1 MLYKFFNGTKLRL
14 FLSFLVLTS
23 PSIKA
28 DWFALNMTRGVTD
41 VSNEVF
47 ELHMLIF
54 WICVAIGVVVFSVMF
69 YSMWAH
75 TKKKNPE
82 PAKFHENHKL
92 EIAWTI
98 IPFLILIAMAVPAS
112 KTLVKIYD
120 DEAGDIN
127 IQVTGYQW
135 KWQYRYL
142 EDDVSFFSN
151 LSTDLDEIY
160 NLVPKGENYL
170 QEVDEMVVI
179 PVGKKVRFLITA
191 NDVIHSWW
199 MPAFAIKQDAIP
211 GFVNTAW
218 TVVDKPGIYRGK
230 CTELCGKNHG
240 FMPIVVKVVEQEE
253 YDLWVNEKKQAAI
266 RLAELTT
273 KEWTTAELMER
284 GETVYDINCV
294 ACHQTEGQGIA
305 GIFPALAGSD
315 IALYEKDKHIEILM
329 EGVSGAAMNSFDYL
343 SEVEL
348 AAVITYTRQ
357 AWGNAENGDGE
368 IVIPKD
374 IVDYNCLLY
383 TSPSPRDPKTSRM
396 PSSA

>member
-253 YDLWVNEKKQAAI
+253 YDQWVNEKKQAAI

-374 IVDYNCLLY
+374 IVDYKK
-383 TSPSPRDPKTSRM
+383 PKI
-396 PSSA
+396 

>member
-1 MLYKFFNGTKLRL
+1 MSYLTKRINNHIVKIFVVL
-14 FLSFLVLTS
+14 FSYTTD
-23 PSIKA
+23 INA
-28 DWFALNMTRGVTD
+28 DWSALNMTRGVTG

-54 WICVAIGVVVFSVMF
+54 WICVAIGVVVFGVMF
-69 YSMWAH
+69 YSMYAH
-75 TKKKNPE
+75 TKKKNPV
-82 PAKFHENHKL
+82 ASTFHESTKV

-98 IPFLILIAMAVPAS
+98 IPFLILIAMAIPAS

-142 EDDVSFFSN
+142 EDDVSFFAN

-179 PVGKKVRFLITA
+179 PVGKKIRFLITA

-218 TVVDKPGIYRGK
+218 TIVDEPGTYRGK

-240 FMPIVVKVVEQEE
+240 FMPIVVKAVEQEE
-253 YDLWVNEKKQAAI
+253 YDQWINDKKQAAMK
-266 RLAELTT
+266 LAEQTT
-273 KEWTTAELMER
+273 KNWTTEELIAK
-284 GETVYDINCV
+284 GQDVYAVNCV
-294 ACHQTEGQGIA
+294 ACHQTNGEGIT

-315 IALYEKDKHIEILM
+315 IVLNNKPRNIEILM
-329 EGVSGAAMNSFDYL
+329 EGVQGAAMNSFDYL

-348 AAVITYTRQ
+348 ASVITYTRQ
-357 AWGNAENGDGE
+357 SWGNDAKGDGT
-368 IVIPKD
+368 VVLPQD
-374 IVDYNCLLY
+374 IVTYKE
-383 TSPSPRDPKTSRM
+383 PKI
-396 PSSA
+396 

>member
-1 MLYKFFNGTKLRL
+1 MSLKYFHNLHLKICSAL
-14 FLSFLVLTS
+14 LVFAS
-23 PSIKA
+23 PMHA

-41 VSNEVF
+41 ISNEVF

-54 WICVAIGVVVFSVMF
+54 WICVVIGVVVFSVMF
-69 YSMWAH
+69 YSMYAH
-75 TKKKNPE
+75 TKKKNPV
-82 PAKFHENHKL
+82 AASFHENHKL

-98 IPFLILIAMAVPAS
+98 VPFLILIAMAVPAS

-120 DEAGDIN
+120 DEAGDVN

-135 KWQYRYL
+135 KWQYNYL
-142 EDDVSFFSN
+142 EDDISFFAN
-151 LSTDLDEIY
+151 LSTDMDEIN
-160 NLVPKGENYL
+160 NLVPKGEHYL

-179 PVGKKVRFLITA
+179 PAGKKVRFLITA

-218 TVVDKPGIYRGK
+218 TKVDKPGVYRGK

-253 YDLWVNEKKQAAI
+253 YNQWVDEKKQAAI
-266 RLAELTT
+266 KMAELTT
-273 KEWTTAELMER
+273 KDWTAQELVER
-284 GETVYDINCV
+284 GESVYAVNCV
-294 ACHQTEGQGIA
+294 ACHQTNGQGIP

-315 IALYEKDKHIEILM
+315 IVMNQKDKNIEILM
-329 EGVSGAAMNSFDYL
+329 EGVQGAAMNSFSYL

-357 AWGNAENGDGE
+357 SWGNAENGDGE
-368 IVIPKD
+368 IVVPKD
-374 IVDYNCLLY
+374 IVDYKK
-383 TSPSPRDPKTSRM
+383 PKI
-396 PSSA
+396 

>member
-1 MLYKFFNGTKLRL
+1 MTLKYLQNLRNKLISAL
-14 FLSFLVLTS
+14 LIFSVPAKT
-23 PSIKA
+23 

-41 VSNEVF
+41 ISNEVF

-54 WICVAIGVVVFSVMF
+54 WICVAIGVLVFSVMF
-69 YSMWAH
+69 YSMYAH
-75 TKKKNPE
+75 TKKKNPV
-82 PAKFHENHKL
+82 AASFHENHKV

-98 IPFLILIAMAVPAS
+98 VPFLILIAMAIPAS

-120 DEAGDIN
+120 DEAGDLN

-135 KWQYRYL
+135 KWQYNYL

-151 LSTDLDEIY
+151 LSTDMDEIN

-218 TVVDKPGIYRGK
+218 TKVDKPGIYRGK

-240 FMPIVVKVVEQEE
+240 FMPIVVKVVEQSE
-253 YDLWVNEKKQAAI
+253 YDEWVSGKKEAAMKM
-266 RLAELTT
+266 AELTT
-273 KEWTTAELMER
+273 KDWTAEELVAR
-284 GETVYDINCV
+284 GESVYAVNCV
-294 ACHQTEGQGIA
+294 ACHQTNGQGIP

-315 IALYEKDKHIEILM
+315 IVLNDKERNIEILM
-329 EGVSGAAMNSFDYL
+329 EGVQGAAMNSFNYL

-357 AWGNAENGDGE
+357 SWGNENNGDGE
-368 IVIPKD
+368 IVVPKD
-374 IVDYNCLLY
+374 IVDYKK
-383 TSPSPRDPKTSRM
+383 PKI
-396 PSSA
+396 

>member
-1 MLYKFFNGTKLRL
+1 MFFEFLRNLTKSSSLL
-14 FLSFLVLTS
+14 LAFLLAPVIS
-23 PSIKA
+23 A
-28 DWFALNMTRGVTD
+28 DWFALNMTRGITD
-41 VSNEVF
+41 ISNEVF

-54 WICVAIGVVVFSVMF
+54 WICVAIGALVFSVMF

-75 TKKKNPE
+75 TKKKNPV

-120 DEAGDIN
+120 DEAGDVN

-135 KWQYRYL
+135 KWGYKYL
-142 EDDVSFFSN
+142 EDDISFVSN

-179 PVGKKVRFLITA
+179 PAGKKVRFLITA

-199 MPAFAIKQDAIP
+199 VPAFAIKQDAIP

-218 TVVDKPGIYRGK
+218 TVVDTPGIYRGK

-253 YDLWVNEKKQAAI
+253 YDLWVDNKKQEAI
-266 RLAELTT
+266 KLAELTT
-273 KEWTTAELMER
+273 KDWSTEELVQR
-284 GETVYDINCV
+284 GQEVYEKNCV
-294 ACHQTEGQGIA
+294 SCHMAEGQGIP
-305 GIFPALAGSD
+305 GIFPALAGSE
-315 IALYEKDKHIEILM
+315 IALYDKERHIEILM
-329 EGVSGAAMNSFDYL
+329 EGVQGAAMNSFDYL

-348 AAVITYTRQ
+348 AAVITYSRQ
-357 AWGNAENGDGE
+357 AWGNAEEGDGE
-368 IVIPKD
+368 VVVPKD
-374 IVDYNCLLY
+374 IVEYKE
-383 TSPSPRDPKTSRM
+383 PKI
-396 PSSA
+396 

>member
-1 MLYKFFNGTKLRL
+1 MSLKFLKNFPQNIVFAL
-14 FLSFLVLTS
+14 FLFSNSL
-23 PSIKA
+23 KA
-28 DWFALNMTRGVTD
+28 GWLDLNMTRGITD
-41 VSNEVF
+41 ISNEVF

-54 WICVAIGVVVFSVMF
+54 WICVAIGIAVFSVMF
-69 YSMWAH
+69 YSMYAH
-75 TKKKNPE
+75 TKKKNPV
-82 PAKFHENHKL
+82 PATFHENTTV
-92 EIAWTI
+92 EMAWTI
-98 IPFLILIAMAVPAS
+98 IPFLILIAMAIPAS

-120 DEAGDIN
+120 DEAGDVN

-142 EDDVSFFSN
+142 EDDISFFSN
-151 LSTDLDEIY
+151 PATDLDEIY

-170 QEVDEMVVI
+170 QEVDEMVLI

-218 TVVDKPGIYRGK
+218 TKVDVPGTYRGK

-253 YDLWVNEKKQAAI
+253 YDQWVFEKKEVAMKM
-266 RLAELTT
+266 AELTT
-273 KEWTTAELMER
+273 KDWTTEELVSR
-284 GETVYDINCV
+284 GESVYITNCV
-294 ACHQTEGQGIA
+294 ACHQANGEGIQ
-305 GIFPALAGSD
+305 GIFPGLAGSD
-315 IALYEKDKHIEILM
+315 IALNNKDRHVEILM
-329 EGVSGAAMNSFDYL
+329 EGVQGAAMNSFSYL

-348 AAVITYTRQ
+348 ASVITYTRQ
-357 AWGNAENGDGE
+357 AWGNAESGDGE

-374 IVDYNCLLY
+374 IVEYKK
-383 TSPSPRDPKTSRM
+383 PKI
-396 PSSA
+396 

>member
-1 MLYKFFNGTKLRL
+1 MFFEFLRNLTKSSSLL
-14 FLSFLVLTS
+14 LAFLLAPVIS
-23 PSIKA
+23 A
-28 DWFALNMTRGVTD
+28 DWFALNMTRGITD
-41 VSNEVF
+41 ISNEVF

-54 WICVAIGVVVFSVMF
+54 WICVAIGALVFSVMF

-75 TKKKNPE
+75 TKKKNPV

-120 DEAGDIN
+120 DEAGDVN

-135 KWQYRYL
+135 KWGYKYL
-142 EDDVSFFSN
+142 EDDISFVSN

-179 PVGKKVRFLITA
+179 PAGKKVRFLITA

-199 MPAFAIKQDAIP
+199 VPAFAIKQDAIP

-218 TVVDKPGIYRGK
+218 TVVDTPGIYRGK

-253 YDLWVNEKKQAAI
+253 YDLWVENKRQEAI
-266 RLAELTT
+266 KLAELTT
-273 KEWTTAELMER
+273 KDWSTEELVQR
-284 GETVYDINCV
+284 GQEVYEKNCV
-294 ACHQTEGQGIA
+294 SCHMAEGQGIP
-305 GIFPALAGSD
+305 GIFPALAGSE
-315 IALYEKDKHIEILM
+315 IALYDKDRHIEILM
-329 EGVSGAAMNSFDYL
+329 EGVQGAAMNSFDYL

-348 AAVITYTRQ
+348 AAVITYSRQ
-357 AWGNAENGDGE
+357 AWGNAEEGDGE
-368 IVIPKD
+368 VVVPKD
-374 IVDYNCLLY
+374 IVEYKE
-383 TSPSPRDPKTSRM
+383 PKI
-396 PSSA
+396 

>member
-1 MLYKFFNGTKLRL
+1 MSPKFLKNFQQNII
-14 FLSFLVLTS
+14 FALVLFS
-23 PSIKA
+23 SSVKA
-28 DWFALNMTRGVTD
+28 DWFALNMTRGITD
-41 VSNEVF
+41 ISNEVF

-69 YSMWAH
+69 YSMYAH
-75 TKKKNPE
+75 TKKKNPV
-82 PAKFHENHKL
+82 PATFHESTKV

-98 IPFLILIAMAVPAS
+98 IPFLILIAMAIPAS

-142 EDDVSFFSN
+142 EDDISFFSN
-151 LSTDLDEIY
+151 PSTDPDEIY

-170 QEVDEMVVI
+170 QEVDEMVLI
-179 PVGKKVRFLITA
+179 PAGKKVRFLITA

-218 TVVDKPGIYRGK
+218 TKVDKPGIYRGK

-240 FMPIVVKVVEQEE
+240 FMPVVVKVVEQDE
-253 YDLWVNEKKQAAI
+253 YDQWVSEKKDMAMKM
-266 RLAELTT
+266 AELTT
-273 KEWTTAELMER
+273 KDWTTEELVSR
-284 GETVYDINCV
+284 GEDIYALNCV
-294 ACHQTEGQGIA
+294 ACHQVNGEGIQ

-315 IALYEKDKHIEILM
+315 ISLNNKERHIEILM
-329 EGVSGAAMNSFDYL
+329 EGVQGAAMNSFSYL
-343 SEVEL
+343 SEV
-348 AAVITYTRQ
+348 
-357 AWGNAENGDGE
+357 
-368 IVIPKD
+368 
-374 IVDYNCLLY
+374 
-383 TSPSPRDPKTSRM
+383 
-396 PSSA
+396 

>member
-1 MLYKFFNGTKLRL
+1 MFFRFLRNLTKSSPLL
-14 FLSFLVLTS
+14 LAFLLV
-23 PSIKA
+23 PVINA
-28 DWFALNMTRGVTD
+28 DWFALNMTRGITD
-41 VSNEVF
+41 ISNEVF

-54 WICVAIGVVVFSVMF
+54 WICVAIGALVFSVMF

-75 TKKKNPE
+75 TKKKNPV
-82 PAKFHENHKL
+82 AASFHENHKL

-98 IPFLILIAMAVPAS
+98 VPFLILIAMAVPAS

-120 DEAGDIN
+120 DEAGDVN

-135 KWQYRYL
+135 KWQYNYL
-142 EDDVSFFSN
+142 EDDISFFSN
-151 LSTDLDEIY
+151 LSTDMDEIN
-160 NLVPKGENYL
+160 NLVPKGEHYL

-179 PVGKKVRFLITA
+179 PAGKKVRFLITA

-218 TVVDKPGIYRGK
+218 TKVDKPGVYRGK

-240 FMPIVVKVVEQEE
+240 FMLIVVKVVEQEE
-253 YDLWVNEKKQAAI
+253 YNQWVDEKKQAAI
-266 RLAELTT
+266 KMAELTT
-273 KEWTTAELMER
+273 KDWTAQELVER
-284 GETVYDINCV
+284 GESVYAVNCV
-294 ACHQTEGQGIA
+294 ACHQTNGQGIP

-315 IALYEKDKHIEILM
+315 IVMNQKDKNIEILM
-329 EGVSGAAMNSFDYL
+329 EGVQGAAMNSFSYL

-357 AWGNAENGDGE
+357 SWGNAENGDGE
-368 IVIPKD
+368 IVVPKD
-374 IVDYNCLLY
+374 IVDYKK
-383 TSPSPRDPKTSRM
+383 PKI
-396 PSSA
+396 